1 MANQSLPV
9 MILDLA
15 RHAMPYY
22 KRKEKHAMFI
32 FYLYFCYNDFKHGF
46 VIVFY
51 LFQCQN
57 KTLNCSNKNINKLNW
72 CSIKFVLFY
81 I

>member
-15 RHAMPYY
+15 RHAILQE
-22 KRKEKHAMFI
+22 KEKHAMFI

-51 LFQCQN
+51 LFQCQT
-57 KTLNCSNKNINKLNW
+57 KFKLF
-72 CSIKFVLFY
+72 KQKYQYVKLVFH
-81 I
+81 